1 MCFCSSP
8 PTAPGV
14 SGRELFPQQTPDKTL
29 QHGQH
34 TCGGRPWSPEGPR
47 GSGPPVGQKQQRQE
61 GGTESEGGGG
71 RCQGP
76 GWEKGTRAGAGPR
89 LRDAGGGLHWRGQG
103 PRSPCAPSVFPVCSG
118 CVPGVLPVRS
128 RCAPG
133 VLQVC
138 SQCAPSVLPV
148 CSRCVPGVLPVC
160 SRCVPGVLLVCSR
173 CAPSML
179 QVCSRCAPGVF
190 PVCSRCAPSVLPVC
204 SRCSQCAL
212 GVTEAAAPI
221 CPPTRVGQ
229 PSSTLCPWN
238 SGQGVTGSIRS

>member
-1 MCFCSSP
+1 MPFQPGEASVLTVTLSSMCFCSSP

-47 GSGPPVGQKQQRQE
+47 GSGPPVGQQQQRQE
-61 GGTESEGGGG
+61 EGTESEGGGG

-89 LRDAGGGLHWRGQG
+89 LCDAGGGLRWRGAALEG
-103 PRSPCAPSVFPVCSG
+103 SRPTFPVCSQ
-118 CVPGVLPVRS
+118 CVPSVLPVCS

-138 SQCAPSVLPV
+138 SQCAPGVFPV
-148 CSRCVPGVLPVC
+148 CSW
-160 SRCVPGVLLVCSR
+160 
-173 CAPSML
+173 CAPSVL
-179 QVCSRCAPGVF
+179 Q
-190 PVCSRCAPSVLPVC
+190 VCSRCAPSVLPVC
-204 SRCSQCAL
+204 SQCAP
-212 GVTEAAAPI
+212 GVFPVCSRCDRGSCPHLSSHQGWAAIVHLVSLELRERRDREHPLL
-221 CPPTRVGQ
+221 
-229 PSSTLCPWN
+229 S
-238 SGQGVTGSIRS
+238 